1 MPLCVILSNM
11 KLNLKTISLIAI
23 LGSLF
28 YFLSNKN
35 KTNKSIAPI
44 ANQPKEQLT
53 IVDKKINSANLLSPK
68 VYISVPSAQN
78 GLEVGNNWKSK

>member
-11 KLNLKTISLIAI
+11 KLNLKTISLITI

-28 YFLSNKN
+28 YFLGHKN
-35 KTNKSIAPI
+35 KTNKSIVPI
-44 ANQPKEQLT
+44 VIEPKEQLT
-53 IVDKKINSANLLSPK
+53 IVDKKINSEKLISPK
-68 VYISVPSAQN
+68 VYISVLPIQN

>member
-1 MPLCVILSNM
+1 M

-28 YFLSNKN
+28 YFLSHKN

-44 ANQPKEQLT
+44 VIEPKQQLI
-53 IVDKKINSANLLSPK
+53 IVDKKTNSENLPAPK
-68 VYISVPSAQN
+68 VYISVPPVQN